1 MNSQDSGFFLTI
13 GKRVFFA
20 VGALLLIAA
29 VLWTIGLCVCRPVCA
44 LILLPAA
51 LVMKLISAKLQKEIP
66 MPAYFAALAVV
77 ALVTFALLPAP
88 SGTDWAQ
95 PWAKAPQVAAE
106 GSTLHLRYVRDFDFR
121 DAKDYDI
128 RYLEEDFRLEDL
140 CGVHLI
146 ESRRKGL
153 LQDCDLLLSFVFSD
167 GRTLVFGPEMRLP
180 QGEQYNETQA
190 LYKGYGLLYMFGT
203 EEDMLRLRTNLK
215 HEYVSFHTLR
225 LSHQQAQEM
234 LAACARLA
242 MSETSGDKAY
252 PPFAG
257 QYDGAMQSIL
267 RIALPQLPF
276 CLNEDV
282 VHHLYDH
289 EMLGAKQGEAWTT
302 YRRRCA
308 VGYNLSK
315 EEKATYAAELR
326 RLTESPQLPELLS
339 PRHVQ
344 EESLAAD
351 RKRKNK
357 TDNSGAPKEAPSYA
371 SVLTTGKGSALAADI
386 PEPGERLTVDTR
398 DYSDAE
404 YNDEEPQEEEKETE
418 DTPAPKPA
426 KDAIPEPKARM
437 RADEKAAAAAA
448 ERRERERKDAAEG
461 KFAKKGE
468 GAEEAETQRT
478 SVDYGEFI
486 TGRKRS
492 GIRIIEK
499 PKAEEAP
506 HPLDPYKRRDPFA
519 EDKSKKEAPKDTDDL
534 TTKPAPLHF

>member
-29 VLWTIGLCVCRPVCA
+29 VLWTVGLCVCRPVCA

-51 LVMKLISAKLQKEIP
+51 LVMKLIAVKRQKGIP
-66 MPAYFAALAVV
+66 TMAYLAVLV
-77 ALVTFALLPAP
+77 VMALVTFALLPAP
-88 SGTDWAQ
+88 SGTDRAQ
-95 PWAKAPQVAAE
+95 PWAKVPQVSAE
-106 GSTLHLRYVRDFDFR
+106 GSTLHLRNVRDFDFR
-121 DAKDYDI
+121 DTKDYDI

-146 ESRRKGL
+146 ESRRQGM
-153 LQDCDLLLSFVFSD
+153 LQDCALLLSFVFND
-167 GRTLVFGPEMRLP
+167 GRALVFGPEMCLP
-180 QGEQYNETQA
+180 RGKQYNETQA
-190 LYKGYGLLYMFGT
+190 LYKGYGMLYMFGT

-242 MSETSGDKAY
+242 MTGNDGNKAY

-276 CLNEDV
+276 CPNEDV
-282 VHHLYDH
+282 AHHLYDH
-289 EMLGAKQGEAWTT
+289 EVLGAKQGEAWDT

-308 VGYNLSK
+308 VGYNLAK
-315 EEKATYAAELR
+315 EERATYAAELR
-326 RLTESPQLPELLS
+326 RTTESPQLPELLS
-339 PRHVQ
+339 ARHVQ

-351 RKRKNK
+351 RKRNNK
-357 TDNSGAPKEAPSYA
+357 ADSDTSKEAPSYA
-371 SVLTTGKGSALAADI
+371 STFTTGKGSALAADI
-386 PEPGERLTVDTR
+386 PEPGERLTVDAR

-404 YNDEEPQEEEKETE
+404 YNSDEQQEDAEETA
-418 DTPAPKPA
+418 DTPAPS
-426 KDAIPEPKARM
+426 KDAILEPKARM
-437 RADEKAAAAAA
+437 HADEMAAATAA

-468 GAEEAETQRT
+468 GAEEAAEPRS

-486 TGRKRS
+486 TGRKRG

-519 EDKSKKEAPKDTDDL
+519 EEKPKKEEPKDTDDL
-534 TTKPAPLHF
+534 TSKPAPLHF

>member
-1 MNSQDSGFFLTI
+1 MNAQNSGFFLTI

-20 VGALLLIAA
+20 GAAILLITA
-29 VLWTIGLCVCRPVCA
+29 VLWTIGLCVCRPVCV

-51 LVMKLISAKLQKEIP
+51 LVMKFIAVKLQKDIP
-66 MPAYFAALAVV
+66 MPAYFAALAVI

-88 SGTDWAQ
+88 SGTNWAQ
-95 PWAKAPQVAAE
+95 PWAKAPQVSAE

-121 DAKDYDI
+121 DTEDYDI
-128 RYLEEDFRLEDL
+128 RYLEEDFRLEEL

-146 ESRRKGL
+146 ESRRQGM
-153 LQDCDLLLSFVFSD
+153 LQDCDLLLSFVFND
-167 GRTLVFGPEMRLP
+167 GRALMFGPEMRLP
-180 QGEQYNETQA
+180 QGEQFNETQA
-190 LYKGYGLLYMFGT
+190 LYKGYGLLYLFGT

-225 LSHQQAQEM
+225 LSHRQAQEM

-242 MSETSGDKAY
+242 MADTSGSKAY

-276 CLNEDV
+276 GLNEDV

-289 EMLGAKQGEAWTT
+289 EILGAKQGETWDT

-308 VGYNLSK
+308 VGYYLAK
-315 EEKATYAAELR
+315 EERATYAAELR
-326 RLTESPQLPELLS
+326 RLTESPTLPELRS

-344 EESLAAD
+344 EESLATD
-351 RKRKNK
+351 RKRKSK
-357 TDNSGAPKEAPSYA
+357 TEGSAPHETPSYT
-371 SVLTTGKGSALAADI
+371 SPFTTGKGSALAADI

-404 YNDEEPQEEEKETE
+404 YNDEEQQEKAE
-418 DTPAPKPA
+418 DAPAPA

-437 RADEKAAAAAA
+437 HADERAAAAAA

-461 KFAKKGE
+461 KFAKKKE
-468 GAEEAETQRT
+468 DNAAEAPRS

-519 EDKSKKEAPKDTDDL
+519 EEKPKKEAPKDTDDL
-534 TTKPAPLHF
+534 TAKRAPLHF